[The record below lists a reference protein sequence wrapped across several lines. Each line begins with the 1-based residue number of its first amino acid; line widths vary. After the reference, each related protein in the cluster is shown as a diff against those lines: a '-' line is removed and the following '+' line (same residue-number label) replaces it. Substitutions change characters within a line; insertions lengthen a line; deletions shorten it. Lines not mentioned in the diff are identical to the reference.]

1 MSFWDDLTGNTA
13 AEASRKAAGDTYDKQ
28 QGAVKKMLG
37 YGDEYRTSMSDLSKA
52 YDPYISAGNAA
63 LGSYSK
69 LLSDPSQIRSMPGYQ
84 FTMDEGTRALDRSAG
99 ARSMGQSGRT
109 MKDLTRFSQGTADQF
124 TGNWLQRFLG
134 GAQMG
139 QQATGQQIGVQS
151 EGLRGQMGARSSAYQ
166 GDYGSSGT
174 IGQGD
179 IAAANAQ
186 AAGSQN
192 LLNTGVK
199 LAGMA
204 MGGGMGGGL
213 GAMMGGGGGSSFIPG
228 STPEWSNDG
237 QRYLGSRWS

>member
-37 YGDEYRTSMSDLSKA
+37 YGDDYKTGMFDLSKA
-52 YDPYISAGNAA
+52 YDPYVAAGTDS
-63 LGSYSK
+63 LRSYSA
-69 LLSDPSQIRSMPGYQ
+69 LLNDPSRIRSMPGYQ
-84 FTMDEGTRALDRSAG
+84 FTMDEGTRAIDHSG
-99 ARSMGQSGRT
+99 SARSMGQSGRAL
-109 MKDLTRFSQGTADQF
+109 KDLTRFGQGNADQF

-139 QQATGQQIGVQS
+139 QTATGQQVATQGQ
-151 EGLRGQMGARSSAYQ
+151 GLQGQLGARSTAYS

-204 MGGGMGGGL
+204 MGGGMGGGAGMF
-213 GAMMGGGGGSSFIPG
+213 GASSFGGPSG
-228 STPEWSNDG
+228 TWADPDSG
-237 QRYLGSRWS
+237 MGKFKRFFGG